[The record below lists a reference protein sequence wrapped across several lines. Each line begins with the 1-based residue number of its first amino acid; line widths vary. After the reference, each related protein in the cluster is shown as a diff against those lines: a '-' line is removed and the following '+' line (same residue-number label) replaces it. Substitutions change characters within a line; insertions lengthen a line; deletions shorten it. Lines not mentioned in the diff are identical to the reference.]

1 MNYHPRI
8 NDATTA
14 HLSGP
19 QRTPELKAMLQ
30 AEQQVSRS
38 APRNS
43 YDERIADAN
52 VADLEGL
59 IVQSEANDCA
69 REQGAKERAAT
80 ADAKRSERQAADDE
94 ALKATLQVQFMG
106 QAGATAADFE
116 RLYPR
121 LRDEHLMR
129 QSDAGM
135 MQARSRMRI

>member
-19 QRTPELKAMLQ
+19 QRTPE
-30 AEQQVSRS
+30 
-38 APRNS
+38 
-43 YDERIADAN
+43 
-52 VADLEGL
+52 
-59 IVQSEANDCA
+59 
-69 REQGAKERAAT
+69 
-80 ADAKRSERQAADDE
+80 
-94 ALKATLQVQFMG
+94 LKATLQVQFMG